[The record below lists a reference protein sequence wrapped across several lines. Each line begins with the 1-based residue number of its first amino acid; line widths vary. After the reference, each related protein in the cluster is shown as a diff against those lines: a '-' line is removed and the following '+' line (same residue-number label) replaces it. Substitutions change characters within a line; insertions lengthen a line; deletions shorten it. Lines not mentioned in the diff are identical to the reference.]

1 MLKDTK
7 IFRSRISTDIHYNG
21 KKKKTKKKKTNN
33 ELHLVGHTSTSGA
46 GEILIRGYNR

>member
-21 KKKKTKKKKTNN
+21 KKKKSEKTNN
-33 ELHLVGHTSTSGA
+33 GIENTAQKTKD
-46 GEILIRGYNR
+46 

>member
-21 KKKKTKKKKTNN
+21 KKKKTKKKQTNN
-33 ELHLVGHTSTSGA
+33 DLENTAQKTKA
-46 GEILIRGYNR
+46 